1 MCSPCGAS
9 WCPHIWLRTGQA
21 ATKHRRSRFY
31 DAIRKKSSMLVSL
44 LGRTEWKAPRPSGH
58 AREEIRKLTRTRV
71 RSYADGPT
79 LNYSPLLQS
88 RRGPEN
94 YLKSH
99 IVQEREDK

>member
-1 MCSPCGAS
+1 M
-9 WCPHIWLRTGQA
+9 
-21 ATKHRRSRFY
+21 
-31 DAIRKKSSMLVSL
+31 
-44 LGRTEWKAPRPSGH
+44 
-58 AREEIRKLTRTRV
+58 REKEIRKLTRTRV

-99 IVQEREDK
+99 IVQEREDKLNLQVSIRAETQHHDDSCFAGRR